1 MGLQLDELNGA
12 NLPHQLWTFVDKVLW
27 YIESMDPDESKKN
40 TKVTKEPNSKENHL
54 KIEWSLFW
62 EGLLG
67 DAESREGDGQD
78 EETQE
83 PVRILSREKIQTI
96 IKELSAQRKQ
106 LHKQIEKINKELELN
121 STKLES
127 LKLVGSEPEDTI
139 ARINELTDKGHEL
152 SLQLEKLDEKL
163 KWARNH
169 EKEATSSKDF
179 A

>member
-1 MGLQLDELNGA
+1 
-12 NLPHQLWTFVDKVLW
+12 
-27 YIESMDPDESKKN
+27 MDPDGSKKN
-40 TKVTKEPNSKENHL
+40 TKATKVTKEPASKENHL

-67 DAESREGDGQD
+67 DNEERAEG
-78 EETQE
+78 EEQNAE
-83 PVRILSREKIQTI
+83 KPVVVLTREKLQAL
-96 IKELSAQRKQ
+96 IKDLSTQKKQ

-121 STKLES
+121 TTKLES

-139 ARINELTDKGHEL
+139 TRINELTDRGHEL

-163 KWARNH
+163 KLVRNH
-169 EKEATSSKDF
+169 EKEAASDKDL